1 MSHSDRL
8 VTPVL
13 IALCLVACSSPS
25 GSAGGSDR
33 LNAPRFDFTNNLGTH
48 SPIIVR
54 VAGVEVRVITV
65 DAARGLLAIH
75 GPVDDLPVCTN
86 ASTRDSVDGQLVRTP
101 SDVQQSILL
110 LRATE
115 THVAIYGGT
124 DISALFPFDPT
135 KFCPFIASTPKL
147 YEGVVQYTV
156 DLNNVSADFRWEGD
170 VTRDADGA
178 LFHYVELEHTVFQP
192 GSQAGN
198 APSSGIRVEQ
208 KGQ

>member
-1 MSHSDRL
+1 MCHPSRL
-8 VTPVL
+8 NTVVL
-13 IALCLVACSSPS
+13 IALCVVACTSPS
-25 GSAGGSDR
+25 GNSGGGDR
-33 LNAPRFDFTNNLGTH
+33 VVGPRFDFTNNPGTH

-65 DAARGLLAIH
+65 DPARGLLAIH
-75 GPVDDLPVCTN
+75 GPVDNLPVCTN

-101 SDVQQSILL
+101 SDVQGSVLL

-135 KFCPFIASTPKL
+135 KFCPFIANTPKL

-156 DLNNVSADFRWEGD
+156 NLNDASADFRWEGD

-178 LFHYVELEHTVFQP
+178 VFHYVELEHSVFQAN
-192 GSQAGN
+192 SQAGN
-198 APSSGIRVEQ
+198 APSAGIRVGPQ
-208 KGQ
+208 GH